1 MTDSGFVFKQ
11 WERRIP
17 YYALMK
23 LEEKKICVL
32 EATWGAARRKGL
44 RVALV
49 TTFGGGWSA
58 VIKEAGKQSLK
69 YGGRKAL
76 GCITGVVCGYFGSAS
91 IVLITKSAK
100 IIKGAKICHS
110 VCSGGLDVA
119 ELCASAPINLV
130 EIVIFGRPVILK
142 ESQGFDLF
150 SDGGSD
156 PISDTEEIVNQI
168 FNKNK

>member
-1 MTDSGFVFKQ
+1 M
-11 WERRIP
+11 
-17 YYALMK
+17 
-23 LEEKKICVL
+23 
-32 EATWGAARRKGL
+32 
-44 RVALV
+44 V

-58 VIKEAGKQSLK
+58 VIKEAKKHTLK

-76 GCITGVVCGYFGSAS
+76 GCITWVVCGYLGSTS
-91 IVLITKSAK
+91 IVLITTSTK

-110 VCSGGLDVA
+110 VCSGGLNVA
-119 ELCASAPINLV
+119 ELCASAPINII
-130 EIVIFGRPVILK
+130 EIAIFGRPVILK

-168 FNKNK
+168 FNKKD